1 MSKKNKQDDLLKVF
15 LVGEVYKAFNK
26 HPNKTFNYKQLIRLI
41 KSELPVFAEANPDIN
56 IDGLSD
62 GLKKEILFILA
73 ELLDK
78 GDLLE
83 VEVGNSDFIRRMS
96 CL

>member
-41 KSELPVFAEANPDIN
+41 KSELPVFVEQKADFNFYDF
-56 IDGLSD
+56 
-62 GLKKEILFILA
+62 LFGA
-73 ELLDK
+73 SVQD
-78 GDLLE
+78 
-83 VEVGNSDFIRRMS
+83 NSPQNFEFWVVF
-96 CL
+96 